1 MRLHGWTMIPLRYLQ
16 FQIIHENKHKE
27 SMRFEL
33 KKLLNLLS
41 ICSNIN
47 LLGILNFGMALFK
60 FQITSS
66 YAKENHETF
75 LYHMVDTKMQTRG

>member
-1 MRLHGWTMIPLRYLQ
+1 M
-16 FQIIHENKHKE
+16 
-27 SMRFEL
+27 
-33 KKLLNLLS
+33 
-41 ICSNIN
+41 
-47 LLGILNFGMALFK
+47 GILNFGMALFK